1 MSETTAKGRAA
12 SKGEVTGYLVTPSM
26 DAIDEVRK
34 LHGADATLV
43 LFATMTTP
51 DDVPVMAECDGLVS
65 ATGGITCHTAVIA
78 REWELPGIVG
88 VTDLTVGEG
97 YVRSG
102 ESERFTTGH
111 LVTVNGGAGTVT
123 FH

>member
-1 MSETTAKGRAA
+1 MSNIAKGRAA
-12 SKGEVTGYLVTPSM
+12 SKGEVTGFLVTTSM
-26 DAIDEVRK
+26 DTVQQVRAE
-34 LHGADATLV
+34 HGDDALLV

-65 ATGGITCHTAVIA
+65 STGGITCHTAVIA

-88 VTDLTVGEG
+88 ATDLTVDTDSVTLGAETFL
-97 YVRSG
+97 V
-102 ESERFTTGH
+102 GH
-111 LVTVNGGAGTVT
+111 EVTVNGADGTVT

>member
-1 MSETTAKGRAA
+1 MNNTAKGRAA
-12 SKGEVTGYLVTPSM
+12 SKGEVTGHLVTASM
-26 DAIDEVRK
+26 DSIEKVRAE
-34 LHGADATLV
+34 HGNDAPLV

-65 ATGGITCHTAVIA
+65 STGGITCHTAVIA

-88 VTDLTVGEG
+88 ATDLTVGDD
-97 YVRSG
+97 YVRNG
-102 ESERFTTGH
+102 ESERFHIGH
-111 LVTVNGGAGTVT
+111 KVTVNGADGTVT